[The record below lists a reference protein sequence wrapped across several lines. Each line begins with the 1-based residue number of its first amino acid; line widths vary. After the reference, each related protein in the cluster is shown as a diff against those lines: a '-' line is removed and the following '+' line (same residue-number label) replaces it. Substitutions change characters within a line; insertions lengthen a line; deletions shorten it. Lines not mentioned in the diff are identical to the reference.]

1 MTTTWLVVNVALI
14 AAVAAVVAIPA
25 VVIPLRLSR
34 EHTPVSSCDP
44 GAAGCRARPLGQGW
58 SAARGCLTTLPPPF
72 LRRL

>member
-34 EHTPVSSCDP
+34 EHTPVLRVTP
-44 GAAGCRARPLGQGW
+44 EQRAAVRGRWARDGQLRV
-58 SAARGCLTTLPPPF
+58 AA
-72 LRRL
+72 